1 MFGNYAEL
9 FSVRRSEVLGAAVE
23 NSSRVSPG
31 VGAGEAIV
39 TDPGAFGVG
48 LDGQDLLNV
57 KFYFERSW

>member
-23 NSSRVSPG
+23 NSSRISPG

-48 LDGQDLLNV
+48 LDGKDILIV
-57 KFYFERSW
+57 